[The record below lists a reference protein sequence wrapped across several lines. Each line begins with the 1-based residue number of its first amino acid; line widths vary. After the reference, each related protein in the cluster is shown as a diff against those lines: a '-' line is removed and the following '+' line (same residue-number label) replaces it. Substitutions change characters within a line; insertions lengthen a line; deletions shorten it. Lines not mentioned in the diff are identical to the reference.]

1 MKNFKP
7 ATIEAVKELTSNS
20 VFHAE
25 YYNHVEQL
33 NTFNANLT
41 EKFTLELW
49 YGKLIYK
56 YVLRRNGKTY
66 TLDGSKGK
74 LYLFEDKPFNASS
87 RHNDLSNEASVKA
100 KVGKQPNYMG
110 VLTDKKVNEWLDYCD
125 RLNDALESEWQK
137 QNEVVQAFY
146 ASIAQYPINYSNDRK
161 KGWYILNGLKFTFC
175 ISNMQ
180 ISQNI
185 EVNLSG
191 PNNFQSFL
199 KLSDNGFKTIN

>member
-1 MKNFKP
+1 MEYQLATLENVKPLIGNNDWALKEYEEKQALLSEYNKN
-7 ATIEAVKELTSNS
+7 LTS
-20 VFHAE
+20 
-25 YYNHVEQL
+25 
-33 NTFNANLT
+33 
-41 EKFTLELW
+41 KITLELW
-49 YGKLIYK
+49 HGKLIYK

-74 LYLFEDKPFNASS
+74 LYLFEDKPFNVSS

-100 KVGKQPNYMG
+100 KVGKQPNFMG
-110 VLTDKKVNEWLDYCD
+110 VLTDRKVNEWLDYCD
-125 RLNDALESEWQK
+125 KLNDALESEWQK

-146 ASIAQYPINYSNDRK
+146 SSIAQFPINYSADRK
-161 KGWYILNGLKFTFC
+161 KGWYILNGLKFAFS

-185 EVNLSG
+185 EVNLTG

-199 KLSDNGFKTIN
+199 KLSDNGFKS